1 MTETATDQPGR
12 WKDRTPPDRA
22 WKSKSGINAAARV
35 AEQDR
40 AAGGHHR
47 RTVDVG
53 EGRFAR
59 ASIALRLYQ
68 RTRRIRAYLR
78 WSVGGRTRERYVG
91 EVDGSTRSEN
101 LKQAWSAA
109 WALELLTEEPVPA
122 GSWASSREAR
132 AVMSANRSRDTVPE
146 LLLRKALHRRGLR
159 YRVAAR
165 PLPELRRTA
174 DVVFTKAR
182 VAVFVDGCFWHGC
195 PEHYRPATKEH
206 SDFWRRKMEEN
217 RSRDTT
223 TNQALHKAGWTV
235 VRIWEHEDPD
245 EAAGRIAEIIWSRGR

>member
-1 MTETATDQPGR
+1 M
-12 WKDRTPPDRA
+12 
-22 WKSKSGINAAARV
+22 
-35 AEQDR
+35 
-40 AAGGHHR
+40 
-47 RTVDVG
+47 
-53 EGRFAR
+53 
-59 ASIALRLYQ
+59 
-68 RTRRIRAYLR
+68 
-78 WSVGGRTRERYVG
+78 
-91 EVDGSTRSEN
+91 DGSTRSEN

-109 WALELLTEEPVPA
+109 WALELLTDEPVPA

-146 LLLRKALHRRGLR
+146 LLVRKALHRRGLR
-159 YRVAAR
+159 YRVSAR
-165 PLPELRRTA
+165 PLPGLRRTA

-195 PEHYRPATKEH
+195 PEHHRPATKQH

-223 TNQALHKAGWTV
+223 TNQALQEAGWTV
-235 VRIWEHEDPD
+235 IRIWEHEDPD